1 MIGHR
6 WQKLDEE
13 GRKKYQELAEKDIAR
28 YQNEI
33 VVFNKKICQK
43 TTRRVSKS
51 PISLGSNFEGCVS
64 SSKPSS
70 FVSERLIARTVTE
83 DNSSFADPEASA
95 NSIGLPDAQAI
106 STDNKESNHN
116 VEDSSHQDC
125 KEHLLKPS
133 IIMKLPQV
141 MTPYASYPLPDS
153 QFMHCNCAASTEY
166 PFNSSWAG
174 ADVCSKQSKP
184 MITEFKEWVATP
196 QYPGTGYDWRIIS
209 SRSPSYQHPSNG
221 GTLFPP
227 RGTVSFPDPKTKS
240 ERIYSIDYKCFRM
253 TRKEFDA
260 YLERCRKCSH
270 EHGNAKMTIHN
281 QILRAPTPP
290 GIEVKDFMDEW

>member
-6 WQKLDEE
+6 WQNLDEE

-51 PISLGSNFEGCVS
+51 PISLGSNFEGKVS
-64 SSKPSS
+64 SSKPSN

-83 DNSSFADPEASA
+83 DNSSFPDSEASGK
-95 NSIGLPDAQAI
+95 SICLPETQAI
-106 STDNKESNHN
+106 STDNKESNHIM
-116 VEDSSHQDC
+116 EDSSHQVC

-133 IIMKLPQV
+133 ITMKLSQV
-141 MTPYASYPLPDS
+141 MTPYASFPFSDS
-153 QFMHCNCAASTEY
+153 QLMHCNCAASTEY

-174 ADVCSKQSKP
+174 ADVCSKQSEP
-184 MITEFKEWVATP
+184 MITDFKEWVATP
-196 QYPGTGYDWRIIS
+196 QYPGTAYDWRIVS
-209 SRSPSYQHPSNG
+209 SRSPSYQHPSHG

-227 RGTVSFPDPKTKS
+227 RGTVSIPDPKTNT
-240 ERIYSIDYKCFRM
+240 ERIYSIGYRCFRM

-260 YLERCRKCSH
+260 YLERCRKSSH
-270 EHGNAKMTIHN
+270 EPGKAKMTIHN

-290 GIEVKDFMDEW
+290 GIEVTDIMKEW